1 MLSLSTSSKFRRERT
16 SESGASLVVTLLMIV
31 VVASLA
37 AASARF
43 ALSGERSTRADRD
56 RELALQAAE
65 TALIDGQNDIL
76 SKPGVNRGT
85 DFCGISTFPTTGCSA
100 STADRG
106 KCSRSPAG
114 TIPSWL
120 SVDWAAEGVPV
131 GTFTGGAFYPTEVA
145 NKSWLPATA
154 PRYVIE
160 PMRDDL
166 QDTADSFA
174 KKGDRYLFLVT
185 AVGYATR
192 SDVKVVLQST
202 VRKPPC

>member
-1 MLSLSTSSKFRRERT
+1 MLSSPFNSKLCLQRPRQR
-16 SESGASLVVTLLMIV
+16 GVSLVVTLLMVV

-43 ALSGERSTRADRD
+43 ALSGERSNRADRD

-65 TALIDGQNDIL
+65 TALIDGQNDVL
-76 SKPGVNRGT
+76 SKPGVNRGA
-85 DFCGISTFPTTGCSA
+85 DFCGISTFPTAGCST
-100 STADRG
+100 STTDQG
-106 KCSRSPAG
+106 KCSRSAAG
-114 TIPSWL
+114 SIPSWL
-120 SVDWAAEGVPV
+120 SVDWDTAGVPV
-131 GTFTGGAFYPTEVA
+131 GKFTGGAYYPTQGSV
-145 NKSWLPATA
+145 KSFLPATA

-160 PMRDDL
+160 PVRDDL

-174 KKGDRYLFLVT
+174 RRGDKYLFLVT